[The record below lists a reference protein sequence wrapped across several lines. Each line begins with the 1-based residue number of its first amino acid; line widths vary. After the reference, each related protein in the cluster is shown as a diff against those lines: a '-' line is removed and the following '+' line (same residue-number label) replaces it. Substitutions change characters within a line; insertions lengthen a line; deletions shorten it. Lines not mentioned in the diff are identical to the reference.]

1 MWVKAASIMALS
13 AKLAKRKYAVLP
25 IDSNL
30 RATCRHL
37 PDVLVVKLIPSET
50 GTVYRININQFND
63 FTKKEYFQP
72 IPLSMNFNQSDPL
85 IISVAHRKTAT
96 TMMERGVVRVARGL
110 RLTPAA
116 LVRPSASKSFTSS
129 SARFSSSR
137 WRSVAPLS
145 ASPLLQRA
153 GLVAAAT
160 VSTSAACAFCSVPAA
175 AVSKAGGNALPNV
188 VLYQYEPCPYCCKVK
203 AVLDYLKIPYDVV
216 EVNPLTKKET
226 KAFTDYRKVPVV
238 RIDDEVVVD
247 SSAIISRLR
256 ELVVASKGS
265 QHEDE
270 EALKEEE
277 QWRQWVDQKLI
288 VLTPPN
294 IYRTVS
300 EALQAFDYCLTE
312 GKFTPMERRMSKY
325 AGAVIMYLIAK
336 RSKKKYDIDDER
348 EALYSALGSWVAAI
362 GDKRLFLGGD
372 EPNMADLSVF
382 GVLRAMHGLDTYN
395 DMMRETNI
403 EPWFTRMTAKVGPS
417 SRTASN

>member
-1 MWVKAASIMALS
+1 MQ
-13 AKLAKRKYAVLP
+13 RAV
-25 IDSNL
+25 
-30 RATCRHL
+30 
-37 PDVLVVKLIPSET
+37 
-50 GTVYRININQFND
+50 RI
-63 FTKKEYFQP
+63 
-72 IPLSMNFNQSDPL
+72 
-85 IISVAHRKTAT
+85 V
-96 TMMERGVVRVARGL
+96 RGL
-110 RLTPAA
+110 RVTPAA
-116 LVRPSASKSFTSS
+116 LARPSASKSFATGRST
-129 SARFSSSR
+129 R

-145 ASPLLQRA
+145 TSPLLQRA
-153 GLVAAAT
+153 GLVAAAG
-160 VSTSAACAFCSVPAA
+160 VSTSAACAFCSAPTVEAA
-175 AVSKAGGNALPNV
+175 AVSKGAGKALPNV

-203 AVLDYLKIPYDVV
+203 AVLDYLKIPYEVV
-216 EVNPLTKKET
+216 EVNPLSKKET

-256 ELVVASKGS
+256 ELVPTSH
-265 QHEDE
+265 QENE

-277 QWRQWVDQKLI
+277 QWRQWVDKKLI
-288 VLTPPN
+288 ILTPPN
-294 IYRTVS
+294 IYRTVP

-336 RSKKKYDIDDER
+336 RSKKKYNIDDER
-348 EALYSALGSWVAAI
+348 QTLYSALDSWVDAI
-362 GDKRLFLGGD
+362 GGKRPFLGGE

-403 EPWFTRMTAKVGPS
+403 KPWFTRMTAKVGES

>member
-1 MWVKAASIMALS
+1 MIASDLHLTS
-13 AKLAKRKYAVLP
+13 SVNF
-25 IDSNL
+25 SNKML
-30 RATCRHL
+30 
-37 PDVLVVKLIPSET
+37 
-50 GTVYRININQFND
+50 Q
-63 FTKKEYFQP
+63 
-72 IPLSMNFNQSDPL
+72 
-85 IISVAHRKTAT
+85 
-96 TMMERGVVRVARGL
+96 RGVVRVARGL
-110 RLTPAA
+110 R
-116 LVRPSASKSFTSS
+116 SS
-129 SARFSSSR
+129 SARTSASKYFSNSAQFSSGRSR
-137 WRSVAPLS
+137 FAASVS
-145 ASPLLQRA
+145 ASPLLPSA

-160 VSTSAACAFCSVPAA
+160 VSTSAACAFCSAPAVESRAVP
-175 AVSKAGGNALPNV
+175 KHGGALPNV

-203 AVLDYLKIPYDVV
+203 AVLDYLKIPYEVV

-238 RIDDEVVVD
+238 RINDEVVVD

-256 ELVVASKGS
+256 ELVEVPKDAQS
-265 QHEDE
+265 E

-277 QWRQWVDQKLI
+277 EWRQWVDKKLI
-288 VLTPPN
+288 LLTPPN
-294 IYRTVS
+294 IYRTVP

-336 RSKKKYDIDDER
+336 RSKKKYNIDDER
-348 EALYSALGSWVAAI
+348 EALYSALNSWVDAI
-362 GDKRLFLGGD
+362 GDKHPFLGGD

>member
-1 MWVKAASIMALS
+1 MLQ
-13 AKLAKRKYAVLP
+13 RAVQ
-25 IDSNL
+25 
-30 RATCRHL
+30 R
-37 PDVLVVKLIPSET
+37 V
-50 GTVYRININQFND
+50 G
-63 FTKKEYFQP
+63 
-72 IPLSMNFNQSDPL
+72 
-85 IISVAHRKTAT
+85 
-96 TMMERGVVRVARGL
+96 RGVRAAAAVPR
-110 RLTPAA
+110 PAA
-116 LVRPSASKSFTSS
+116 PKSFS
-129 SARFSSSR
+129 SARTRGGASHWKSA
-137 WRSVAPLS
+137 APIS

-153 GLVAAAT
+153 GLVAAA
-160 VSTSAACAFCSVPAA
+160 STSAACAFCSAPAVTPAA
-175 AVSKAGGNALPNV
+175 GVGGQSLPAV

-203 AVLDYLKIPYDVV
+203 AVLDYLQIPYEVV

-256 ELVVASKGS
+256 ELVPAPEGS
-265 QHEDE
+265 HQQDED
-270 EALKEEE
+270 ALQEEE
-277 QWRQWVDQKLI
+277 HWCQWVDKKLI

-294 IYRTVS
+294 IYRTVP

-312 GKFTPMERRMSKY
+312 GKFTAMERRMSKY

-336 RSKKKYDIDDER
+336 RSKKKYGIDDER
-348 EALYSALGSWVAAI
+348 QALYLALDSWVEAI
-362 GDKRLFLGGD
+362 GDKRAFLGGD